1 MSFFGSLFVL
11 LFLFPLLFLIRRS
24 STDGQFVLWNA
35 PTLPTADIFF
45 SPCTFPMVYPFE
57 SQTHRR
63 KHIHS
68 PLDNDSLCHVNSHLP
83 FICDLHRALS
93 ASAEDVLRLA
103 RVHQKHAALLY
114 DNALSSPIFVVLI
127 VRQLS
132 QPISTTSIT
141 RNSTEFGCLF
151 RLPCG
156 TMSAEMVQ
164 KFVRSTKVFMRVSG
178 TTKGQVGGDNWQW
191 HKKGSN
197 CPPSLPIR
205 HWHSPLPIQLYA
217 HVLLNRWSEL
227 RRRELGAHCPMV
239 LAIDPFAFILVLLEG
254 LTTNPKRISSVTLH
268 TDNPTLF
275 PFLVNAQNECSNLLM
290 QGNRLVDVLI
300 DLTNRVGFAI
310 RDFHSTKG
318 KLRQHTVPNWAWIMA
333 FVALSAALLAL
344 VTEWAVVR
352 RVRTKKMRTIEFVG
366 TKSVIKSKTHII
378 F

>member
-1 MSFFGSLFVL
+1 MSFFGSLFFL
-11 LFLFPLLFLIRRS
+11 SLLFPLLFLIRRS

-68 PLDNDSLCHVNSHLP
+68 PSYNDSLCHVNAHLP

-93 ASAEDVLRLA
+93 ASAEDLLRLA
-103 RVHQKHAALLY
+103 RAHQKHAALLY

-127 VRQLS
+127 VRQLA
-132 QPISTTSIT
+132 QPTSPISIT

-164 KFVRSTKVFMRVSG
+164 KFVRSTKVFMR
-178 TTKGQVGGDNWQW
+178 
-191 HKKGSN
+191 
-197 CPPSLPIR
+197 
-205 HWHSPLPIQLYA
+205 LYA
-217 HVLLNRWSEL
+217 HVLLNRWSEH
-227 RRRELGAHCPMV
+227 RRREL
-239 LAIDPFAFILVLLEG
+239 DPFAFILVLLEG

-275 PFLVNAQNECSNLLM
+275 PLLVNAQNECSNLLM

-318 KLRQHTVPNWAWIMA
+318 KLRQHAVPNWAWIMA
-333 FVALSAALLAL
+333 LVALSAALLAL